1 MPGGGDGQGFEARN
15 MSSVSTRPATAGKPG
30 ADERAR
36 AEERALKVSGGG
48 ALLLAVLGI
57 AFAIQSGSEAI
68 LLDGVFSGLG
78 FVMALVTLK
87 VSRLVRRPDDDVF
100 QFGYAHFAPLIN
112 VIKSLMMTLLCV
124 FAGISA
130 LVTLVDGG
138 QPLAVG
144 SALLY
149 AVLATLIGIGLFFY
163 LSGAA
168 RRSASPLVVLDA
180 KAARMD
186 MFLSAI
192 VLISFVLGWLAM
204 GTELSPWVVYLDPG
218 LVLLLCILVLP
229 VPLKI
234 LWENGREALLLA
246 PDVELQQSVRSV
258 IREALQDFPVED
270 HRLRMLKLGN
280 VLAVT
285 LHLQPAASLRIESV
299 RDLDRVRFAIEEA
312 LAALDYDVGLN
323 VIFVENME
331 LAR

>member
-1 MPGGGDGQGFEARN
+1 
-15 MSSVSTRPATAGKPG
+15 MSSETSGPVQAGIPG

-36 AEERALKVSGGG
+36 AEARALMVSGAG

-57 AFAIQSGSEAI
+57 TFAFQSASEAL
-68 LLDGVFSGLG
+68 LLDGIVSGLG
-78 FVMALVTLK
+78 FIMALVTLK
-87 VSRLVRRPDDDVF
+87 VSRMVRRPDDEVF

-112 VIKSLMMTLLCV
+112 VIKALMMSLLCA

-149 AVLATLIGIGLFFY
+149 AVLATLIGIGLYLY
-163 LSGAA
+163 LSKAA
-168 RRSASPLVVLDA
+168 RRSASPLVALDA

-186 MFLSAI
+186 MLLSAI
-192 VLISFVLGWLAM
+192 VLVSFVLGWLAM
-204 GTELSPWVVYLDPG
+204 RTDLSPWVVYLDPG
-218 LVLLLCILVLP
+218 LVLLLCVLVLP

-285 LHLQPAASLRIESV
+285 LHLQPSPSLRIGGV
-299 RDLDRVRFAIEEA
+299 RDLDKVRFAIEEA
-312 LAALDYDVGLN
+312 LATLDYDVGLN
-323 VIFVENME
+323 VMFVEDMR

>member
-1 MPGGGDGQGFEARN
+1 VSGITSDPSNVDGI
-15 MSSVSTRPATAGKPG
+15 PAG

-36 AEERALKVSGGG
+36 AEERALKVSGAG
-48 ALLLAVLGI
+48 ALVLSILGI
-57 AFAIQSGSEAI
+57 AFALQSGSEAI
-68 LLDGVFSGLG
+68 LLDGIFSGLG

-87 VSRLVRRPDDDVF
+87 VSRLVRRPDDEVF
-100 QFGYAHFAPLIN
+100 QFGYAHLAPLIN
-112 VIKSLMMTLLCV
+112 VIKSLMMSLLCA

-149 AVLATLIGIGLFFY
+149 AVLATLIGIGLFLY
-163 LSGAA
+163 LGKAA
-168 RRSASPLVVLDA
+168 SHSASPLVALDA

-192 VLISFVLGWLAM
+192 VLVSFVLGWLALR
-204 GTELSPWVVYLDPG
+204 TELSPWVVYLDPG
-218 LVLLLCILVLP
+218 LVLLLCLLVLP

-234 LWENGREALLLA
+234 LWQNGREALLLA
-246 PDVELQQSVRSV
+246 PDAELQQSVRSV
-258 IREALQDFPVED
+258 IREALKDFPVEG
-270 HRLRMLKLGN
+270 HRIRMLKLGN

-285 LHLQPAASLRIESV
+285 LHLQPSPSLRINGV

-312 LAALDYDVGLN
+312 LEALDYDVGLN
-323 VIFVENME
+323 VMFVEDMR